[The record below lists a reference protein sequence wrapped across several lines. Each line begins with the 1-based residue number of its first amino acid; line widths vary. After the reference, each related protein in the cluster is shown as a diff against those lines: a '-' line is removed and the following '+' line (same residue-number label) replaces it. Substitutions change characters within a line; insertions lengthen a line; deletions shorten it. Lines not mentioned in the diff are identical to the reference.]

1 MPEGPEIKKEA
12 DFLNS
17 HLENKVL
24 KSFIFFDGRYKNK
37 KQPEGWNKFTELL
50 PLKVKKFMLKESFY
64 GFLFI
69 IQILQFGIHLD
80 YQVIGQIESQNI

>member
-37 KQPEGWNKFTELL
+37 KQPEGWNKLNF
-50 PLKVKKFMLKESFY
+50 F
-64 GFLFI
+64 
-69 IQILQFGIHLD
+69 H
-80 YQVIGQIESQNI
+80 